1 MERNKLL
8 GICRK
13 LLTPETVSSSLNKG
27 YEVTLL
33 WKCLSYGNPNGRLDK
48 LTIQYFPGIN
58 VGKIIVY
65 LFNRKIGE
73 VILTKEET
81 LEFESLYN
89 KLDEYLN
96 IYKDSLFKDFIKELF
111 NEQ

>member
-1 MERNKLL
+1 MERNELL

-13 LLTPETVSSSLNKG
+13 LLTPETVSSSLNNG
-27 YEVTLL
+27 YEVILIG
-33 WKCLSYGNPNGRLDK
+33 KCLSYGHPNGRLDK
-48 LTIQYFPGIN
+48 LTIQYFPGIK
-58 VGKIIVY
+58 VGKIVVY
-65 LFNRKIGE
+65 LFYRKIGE

-111 NEQ
+111 NE